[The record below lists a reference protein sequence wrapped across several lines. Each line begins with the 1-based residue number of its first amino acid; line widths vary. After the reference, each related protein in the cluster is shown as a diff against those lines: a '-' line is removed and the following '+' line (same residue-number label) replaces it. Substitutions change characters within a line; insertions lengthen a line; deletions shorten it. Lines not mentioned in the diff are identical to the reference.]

1 MAGRELR
8 IRLATG
14 EGGIKTY
21 CRQKAQET
29 TSRVYVRYDGVSV
42 ILHACKLKL
51 ASCGWIGVAWQVDSR
66 GGVSLGRSRGCTRR
80 LQAFMPLG
88 CGIEMGACLLL
99 HLRLSHIDDGA
110 CAFLSLELD
119 SCLPAT

>member
-1 MAGRELR
+1 MK
-8 IRLATG
+8 
-14 EGGIKTY
+14 GGLKRTADK
-21 CRQKAQET
+21 RPKRRH
-29 TSRVYVRYDGVSV
+29 RVYIVRYDGVSV

-80 LQAFMPLG
+80 LPAFMPLG
-88 CGIEMGACLLL
+88 RGIEMGACLLL